1 MYSLNSTTVSNWLFW
16 DLTVVYPTY
25 QLARLFHLGNAIWE
39 PWCLVSPLKSK
50 AKSYTLCYQIGSLNV
65 LYIPCN
71 QRPNNVESCCVH
83 NIFPG
88 WDNLAN
94 W

>member
-25 QLARLFHLGNAIWE
+25 QLAPSWKCNLGA
-39 PWCLVSPLKSK
+39 LVSCISLKIK
-50 AKSYTLCYQIGSLNV
+50 GQIIYTLCYQIGSLNV

-88 WDNLAN
+88 WDNLAS